1 MGAPLQTNP
10 HPHPHATAPSVAD
23 TLAAVR
29 AGDRRLIGRAITAL
43 ENGTSHAPALRA
55 ALAQQAGRAHV
66 VGVTGPPGGG
76 KSTLVSAL
84 IKALRARGKTVAVV
98 AVDPSSPFSGGAVL
112 GDRIRM
118 GEHQNDDGVFI
129 RSLASRGHLGGLS
142 IAARDVVDVFDVAGY
157 DTVIVET
164 VGAGQ
169 SEVEITQVADT
180 RLVVCPPGL
189 GDDVQAIKAGLLEIA
204 DAFVVSKADLP
215 DASRTQADLHAM
227 LALRRSH
234 AATTPVFCTQALVGE
249 GVDAVAGWLLARTP
263 RATRHGSVDE
273 RKGLAISRLAI
284 AADAYAHHLGLQLV
298 AAGKGHAT
306 VQMTVGPEHINFNGG
321 CHGGAIFSLADTAL
335 GMACNSHGEIAVLI
349 DGHISISVG
358 VRQGTVLLAKAS
370 EVSMTRK
377 LGIYRI
383 EVTRAD
389 NGVHIA
395 NLSATVYRT
404 GKPLQQPAALVAA
417 PSLAGG
423 RGLG

>member
-1 MGAPLQTNP
+1 MGA
-10 HPHPHATAPSVAD
+10 HPHTPPRAPAPTVAD
-23 TLAAVR
+23 TVAAIR
-29 AGDRRLIGRAITAL
+29 AGDRRLIARAITAL
-43 ENGTSHAPALRA
+43 ENGARHAPALRA
-55 ALAQQAGRAHV
+55 ALAEEAGHAHV

-84 IKALRARGKTVAVV
+84 IKALRARGHTVAVV

-118 GEHQNDDGVFI
+118 GEHQNDEGVFI

-142 IAARDVVDVFDVAGY
+142 VAARDVVDVFDVAGY

-227 LALRRSH
+227 LALRRKQ
-234 AATTPVFCTQALVGE
+234 AAAPPVFCTQALAGVGL
-249 GVDAVAGWLLARTP
+249 DAVADWLLARTA
-263 RATRHGSVDE
+263 RATRHGSADE
-273 RKGLAISRLAI
+273 RKGLAISRQAM
-284 AADAYAHHLGLQLV
+284 AADAFARHLGLKLV

-306 VQMTVGPEHINFNGG
+306 VQMVVGAEHINFNGG

-358 VRQGTVLLAKAS
+358 VTQGTVLLAKAS

-404 GKPLQQPAALVAA
+404 GKPVQQPAALAA
-417 PSLAGG
+417 INPLASTQ
-423 RGLG
+423 